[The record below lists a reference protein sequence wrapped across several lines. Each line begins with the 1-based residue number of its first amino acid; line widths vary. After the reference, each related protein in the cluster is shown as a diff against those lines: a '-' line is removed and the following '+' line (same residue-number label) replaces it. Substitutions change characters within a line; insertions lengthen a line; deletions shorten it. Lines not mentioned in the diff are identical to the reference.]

1 MDFEFIDEGEI
12 ESVKRGRK
20 STVPT
25 ELVELLA
32 KVPVGKAVVLRDYA
46 GDPSDEGYKSYKAS
60 TSAMLRQAGKTAGV
74 KVTIAWSPAGVP
86 QIRLANKPAAKPAR
100 SK

>member
-1 MDFEFIDEGEI
+1 MDFEFIDENDI

-32 KVPVGKAVVLRDYA
+32 KVPAGKAVALRDFA
-46 GDPSDEGYKSYKAS
+46 GNPSDEDYKSYKAS
-60 TSAMLRQAGKTAGV
+60 VSAMLRQAGKLAGV

-86 QIRLANKPAAKPAR
+86 QIKLAKSKPAK

>member
-1 MDFEFIDEGEI
+1 MDFEFIDEGDI

-32 KVPVGKAVVLRDYA
+32 KCPQGKAVVLRDYA
-46 GDPSDEGYKSYKAS
+46 GNPSEEGYKSYKAS
-60 TSAMLRQAGKTAGV
+60 TSAMLRQAGKLAGV

-86 QIRLANKPAAKPAR
+86 QVKLSKPKPAK

>member
-1 MDFEFIDEGEI
+1 MDFEFIDEGDI

-20 STVPT
+20 STVPA
-25 ELVELLA
+25 ELVELLG
-32 KVPVGKAVVLRDYA
+32 KVPAGKAVALRELA
-46 GDPSDEGYKSYKAS
+46 GNPSDEGYKSYKAS
-60 TSAMLRQAGKTAGV
+60 TSAMLRQAGKLAGV

-86 QIRLANKPAAKPAR
+86 QVRLTNKPAKPAR

>member
-1 MDFEFIDEGEI
+1 MDYEFIDENDI

-32 KVPVGKAVVLRDYA
+32 KVPAGKAIVLRDYA
-46 GDPSDEGYKSYKAS
+46 GDPKHEEYKSYKAS
-60 TSAMLRQAGKTAGV
+60 TSAMLRQAGKSAGV
-74 KVTIAWSPAGVP
+74 KVTISWSPAGVP
-86 QIRLANKPAAKPAR
+86 QIKLAKSKPAK